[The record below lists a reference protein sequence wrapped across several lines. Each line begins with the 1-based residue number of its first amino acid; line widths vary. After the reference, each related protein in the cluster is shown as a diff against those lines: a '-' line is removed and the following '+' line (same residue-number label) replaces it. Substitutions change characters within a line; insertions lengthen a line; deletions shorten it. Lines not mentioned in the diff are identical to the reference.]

1 MGASMS
7 SGPFPPPPPHVCRCD
22 ATDKPSTPATS
33 PESNIAPPQMHRPQS
48 FEEKL
53 WDKVLY
59 STYNCSRGSVSCHSY
74 LNARYWSTQRHTTEP
89 YPYSAVLYLYFL
101 SFDLSFP
108 WNLPRWIM
116 CTNNVTPPN
125 IKPKFRSQPL
135 VPIGCAATAYFL
147 ASGIKSFQRQDPRR
161 GQKMMRARVAAQ
173 FATLGVFMWYIGFDR
188 INFGIT

>member
-7 SGPFPPPPPHVCRCD
+7 SGPFPAPTSPSSQPSHVCRCD
-22 ATDKPSTPATS
+22 DTDKPSIPATS
-33 PESNIAPPQMHRPQS
+33 PDTNIDPPQMHRPQS

-53 WDKVLY
+53 WD
-59 STYNCSRGSVSCHSY
+59 
-74 LNARYWSTQRHTTEP
+74 
-89 YPYSAVLYLYFL
+89 
-101 SFDLSFP
+101 
-108 WNLPRWIM
+108 
-116 CTNNVTPPN
+116 
-125 IKPKFRSQPL
+125 KFRSQPL

-188 INFGIT
+188 INFGVTPQYQAAKRAREEHSKQMEREGKQ